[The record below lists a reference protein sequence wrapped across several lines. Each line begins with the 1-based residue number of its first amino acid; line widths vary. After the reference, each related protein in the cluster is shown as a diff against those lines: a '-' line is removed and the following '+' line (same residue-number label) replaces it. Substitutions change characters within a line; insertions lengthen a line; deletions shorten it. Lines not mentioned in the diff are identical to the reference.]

1 MDWWEKRVSDSLLK
15 PVLTTMENN
24 MAKFWGWR
32 TLHLRCEIE
41 AADED
46 EAQDKLDDID
56 ESTME
61 CVDSESGVVPVPEA

>member
-1 MDWWEKRVSDSLLK
+1 
-15 PVLTTMENN
+15 

-32 TLHLRCEIE
+32 TLHLRCAIE